1 MKNIFFGYGNIFVT
15 STPLCFNS
23 GIIKEEEGGNFFMDK
38 QRKTIFLVDDDITNL
53 TIGKK
58 ALSGTYNVFMLDSGA
73 DMLEMLD
80 DLHPDLILLDVN
92 MPEMDGHEAIQRL
105 KANDKTASIPV
116 IFLTGL
122 TDEAMELKGLT
133 LGAIDY
139 ITKPFS
145 APLLLKRLEVHLLVE
160 DQKREL
166 LTRKRELLFLNNNL
180 EQLVD
185 EKTGTV
191 VELKNAIL
199 STMAELVEYRDE
211 ITGGHIV
218 RTQRYMKALLDAM
231 RSEGVYSS
239 EVDKLDEELVLQS
252 CQLHDVGKISVSDT
266 ILNKPGKLTPEEF
279 EIMQKHTIFGE
290 EVINRLKEK
299 AMDSDFLEYARIFAI
314 SHHEKW
320 DGSGY
325 PYNLTGENIPLLGR
339 MMAIG
344 DVYDALVE
352 PRPYKGAFDHEKAVQ
367 IILEGR
373 GGHFDPVLTDL
384 FQKIHHEF
392 QRIALEVKR

>member
-1 MKNIFFGYGNIFVT
+1 
-15 STPLCFNS
+15 
-23 GIIKEEEGGNFFMDK
+23 MDK
-38 QRKTIFLVDDDITNL
+38 KRKTVFLVDDDMTNL

-58 ALSGTYNVFMLDSGA
+58 ALSSVYNVFTLDSGA
-73 DMLEMLD
+73 YMLEMLEN
-80 DLHPDLILLDVN
+80 LHPDLILLDVN
-92 MPEMDGHEAIQRL
+92 MPEMDGHEAIERL
-105 KANDKTASIPV
+105 KTNEKTANIPV
-116 IFLTGL
+116 IFLTAL

-160 DQKREL
+160 AQKREL
-166 LTRKRELLFLNNNL
+166 VTQKRELLFLNNNL

-185 EKTGTV
+185 EKTETV

-218 RTQRYMKALLDAM
+218 RTQRYMKVLLDAM
-231 RSEGVYSS
+231 RNQGVYSA
-239 EVDKLDEELVLQS
+239 EVNKLDEELVLQS
-252 CQLHDVGKISVSDT
+252 CQLHDVGKIAVSDS
-266 ILNKPGKLTPEEF
+266 ILNKAGKLTPEEF
-279 EIMQKHTIFGE
+279 EAIKNHTLFGGK
-290 EVINRLKEK
+290 VIEQLKEK
-299 AMDSDFLEYARIFAI
+299 TMDSDFLEYARIFAI

-325 PYNLTGENIPLLGR
+325 PHKLAGENIPLLGR

-352 PRPYKGAFDHEKAVQ
+352 PRPYKGAFSHEKAMD

-373 GGHFDPVLTDL
+373 GGHFDPVLTDI

-392 QRIALEVKR
+392 ERIAAEVKR

>member
-1 MKNIFFGYGNIFVT
+1 
-15 STPLCFNS
+15 
-23 GIIKEEEGGNFFMDK
+23 MDK

-299 AMDSDFLEYARIFAI
+299 AMDSD
-314 SHHEKW
+314 
-320 DGSGY
+320 
-325 PYNLTGENIPLLGR
+325 
-339 MMAIG
+339 
-344 DVYDALVE
+344 
-352 PRPYKGAFDHEKAVQ
+352 
-367 IILEGR
+367 
-373 GGHFDPVLTDL
+373 
-384 FQKIHHEF
+384 
-392 QRIALEVKR
+392 

>member
-1 MKNIFFGYGNIFVT
+1 
-15 STPLCFNS
+15 
-23 GIIKEEEGGNFFMDK
+23 MDK
-38 QRKTIFLVDDDITNL
+38 KRKTVFLVDDDMTNL

-58 ALSGTYNVFMLDSGA
+58 ALSGVYNVFTLDSGA
-73 DMLEMLD
+73 DMLEMLEN
-80 DLHPDLILLDVN
+80 LHPDLILLDVN

-105 KANDKTASIPV
+105 KADDKTANIPV
-116 IFLTGL
+116 IFLTAL

-160 DQKREL
+160 AQKREL
-166 LTRKRELLFLNNNL
+166 VTQKRELLFLNNNL

-185 EKTGTV
+185 EKTEMV
-191 VELKNAIL
+191 VELKNAII

-218 RTQRYMKALLDAM
+218 RTQRYMKALLDVM
-231 RSEGVYSS
+231 RSQGVYAE
-239 EVDKLDEELVLQS
+239 EVNRLDEELVLQS
-252 CQLHDVGKISVSDT
+252 CQLHDVGKIAVSDA
-266 ILNKPGKLTPEEF
+266 ILNKPGKLTAEEF
-279 EIMQKHTIFGE
+279 ETIKNHTLFGG
-290 EVINRLKEK
+290 EVIERLKEK
-299 AMDSDFLEYARIFAI
+299 TMDSDFLEYARIFAI

-325 PYNLTGENIPLLGR
+325 PHKFAGENIPLLGR

-352 PRPYKGAFDHEKAVQ
+352 PRPYKDAFAHEKAMK
-367 IILEGR
+367 IIIEGR
-373 GGHFDPVLTDL
+373 GGHFDPVLTDV
-384 FQKIHHEF
+384 FQKVHHEF
-392 QRIALEVKR
+392 ERIATEVKR